1 MNLDALFEK
10 IEDSKND
17 VEKCIK
23 YSSVINHL
31 EVLIENIGF
40 QKSDNIIIQHI
51 NDRLKETIDDI
62 LRNNIKITKNRIKF
76 LLYYNN
82 EKRDN
87 NSISR

>member
-31 EVLIENIGF
+31 EVLIENIEF
-40 QKSDNIIIQHI
+40 QKSDNIIIQYI
-51 NDRLKETIDDI
+51 NDRLKETIDNI
-62 LRNNIKITKNRIKF
+62 LKNNIKITKNRIKF

-87 NSISR
+87 NSVSR

>member
-10 IEDSKND
+10 IEDLKND

-40 QKSDNIIIQHI
+40 RKSDNIMIQYI

-62 LRNNIKITKNRIKF
+62 LKNNIKITKNRIKF

-87 NSISR
+87 NSVSR

>member
-31 EVLIENIGF
+31 EVLIEHIGF
-40 QKSDNIIIQHI
+40 QKSDNIITQYI

-62 LRNNIKITKNRIKF
+62 LKNNIKITKNRIKF